1 MNMVKEKK
9 KKPGDVSDDF
19 WFHNWTLETRDLEF

>member
-9 KKPGDVSDDF
+9 KYLDIESEEIEVNVEYLTSNKI
-19 WFHNWTLETRDLEF
+19 